1 MTEDQGYDVFI
12 SYAHADNEIPLN
24 ASIDKGWI
32 GLLAANL
39 NTGPNVLKKRIFIDY
54 QLKPGDEFSDDLISK
69 VTNSKLLVL
78 FLSRNYAESV
88 WCGKELTQFIQ
99 AHSNNTDKPVD
110 VFVVELFPYEQLTDL
125 PDNIRNIRK
134 HKIHAKFWH
143 QSIDDSTP
151 ILAGYPTPNDNN
163 DKVRIHYW
171 NSLNALRTAI
181 DERLAKNSKPRAVN
195 HIEAAANT
203 INSDSGDKKTV
214 IPCTILLADVTEDLE
229 PKRDEIKQA
238 LQAEKF
244 LVLPNGDYVGL
255 SVEEFDHTYSK
266 DLERSELFVQLLSP
280 TAGRKGK
287 GYSAPFPQLQF
298 QRAHEA
304 NKPILQWCEQ
314 LPAVNQIGDPA
325 HAKLFETEFLRV
337 TNLNNFKTEI
347 IERLHAE
354 KVKRDKAITASAPSS
369 HAKPGKKFLF
379 VDDLAS
385 TDDLRKTLRAAIKQH
400 QYEIRAIPEQAPL
413 GNNGIDVKEYLR
425 PCLAGITIY
434 TDQSKY
440 VTAYNRLVFFLNQIA
455 EADLPLL
462 RWGVYLLDG
471 DVASVFGIDSEDVVP
486 IYEQDLAQFLQG
498 LSQ

>member
-32 GLLAANL
+32 GILAANL

-54 QLKPGDEFSDDLISK
+54 QLKPGDEFSDDLIAK

-78 FLSRNYAESV
+78 FLSRNYADSA
-88 WCGKELTQFIQ
+88 WCGKELTHFIQ
-99 AHSNNTDKPVD
+99 THSNNTDKPVD

-125 PDNIRNIRK
+125 PDNIQNIRK
-134 HKIHAKFWH
+134 HNIHAKFWY
-143 QSIDDSTP
+143 QSIDASSP
-151 ILAGYPTPNDNN
+151 ILAGYPTPSDND

-181 DERLAKNSKPRAVN
+181 DERLVKNSKPSAVN
-195 HIEAAANT
+195 HIETAE
-203 INSDSGDKKTV
+203 KTTTSEPV
-214 IPCTILLADVTEDLE
+214 DNKAITTCTVLLADVTEDLE
-229 PKRDEIKQA
+229 PKRDEIRQA
-238 LQAEKF
+238 LQAENF

-255 SVEEFDHTYSK
+255 SVAEFDHAYSK

-287 GYSAPFPQLQF
+287 GFAAPLPQLQF

-304 NKPILQWCEQ
+304 KKPILQWCEQ

-347 IERLHAE
+347 IERLRAE
-354 KVKRDKAITASAPSS
+354 KAKRDKAITASAPSS
-369 HAKPGKKFLF
+369 QAKPGKKFLF

-385 TDDLRKTLRAAIKQH
+385 TEDLRKTLRAAIKQH

-413 GNNGIDVKEYLR
+413 GDNGIDIKEYLR

-434 TDQSKY
+434 TDPSKY
-440 VTAYNRLVFFLNQIA
+440 VTALNRLVFFLNQIA
-455 EADLPLL
+455 EANLPLL

-486 IYEQDLAQFLQG
+486 VYERDLAKFLHG
-498 LSQ
+498 LS